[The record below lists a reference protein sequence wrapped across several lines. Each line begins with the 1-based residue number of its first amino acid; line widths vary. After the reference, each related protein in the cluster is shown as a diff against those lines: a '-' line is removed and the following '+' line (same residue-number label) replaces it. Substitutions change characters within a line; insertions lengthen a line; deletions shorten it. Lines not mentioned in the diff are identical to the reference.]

1 MARLRLRAP
10 VGAAWND
17 WRVTDG
23 TGGWTSPSGDGRDDG
38 GLPRFGER
46 APDWAASAPSPA
58 APPPNRYVRPP
69 RRGLIPLHPLSFGQL
84 LGASFGV
91 IRWNAKATIVPALL
105 IGLLQ
110 SGLLLGGAAAFA
122 FSAIDRVQ
130 RAANETDR
138 AQILAGVV
146 GGGIAISLVAV
157 VITVFTSALLQGML
171 VTVVARA
178 ALGERIGIRQAL
190 RAALKRV
197 LPLIAVALLLGVLQ
211 IVALGVLALLVFAIA
226 QAGDTGV
233 VLAVL
238 TGVVG
243 GLLLVVAY
251 AFFAVKLTTVPST
264 IVLEGLGVFASIRR
278 SWVLV
283 RGAFWRTFGLLA
295 LVIVMVSAASQLVTL
310 PFSVL
315 GGAIGGLLFPN
326 AGSDSADLQASV
338 VPLLISTVPG
348 SIVAVLVAGIG
359 QVAQVA
365 AVVLVYLDRRMRRE
379 GLDLELQRFVE
390 EGGADPFERVG

>member
-1 MARLRLRAP
+1 M
-10 VGAAWND
+10 
-17 WRVTDG
+17 TDG
-23 TGGWTSPSGDGRDDG
+23 TGGWTSPSGDERRDEP
-38 GLPRFGER
+38 PRYGER
-46 APDWAASAPSPA
+46 ATGWTAPAPVAASGAPL
-58 APPPNRYVRPP
+58 PPSNVYVRPP

-130 RAANETDR
+130 RAANDADR
-138 AQILAGVV
+138 AQILAGVI
-146 GGGIAISLVAV
+146 GGGVAFSLVAV

-178 ALGERIGIRQAL
+178 ALGERAGIGQAL

-197 LPLIAVALLLGVLQ
+197 LPLIGVALLLGALQ
-211 IVALGVLALLVFAIA
+211 VVALGLLGLLVYAIA

-233 VLAVL
+233 VFAVL
-238 TGVVG
+238 TAVVG
-243 GLLLVVAY
+243 GLLLVVGY
-251 AFFAVKLTTVPST
+251 AFIAVKLTTVPSA

-315 GGAIGGLLFPN
+315 GGALGGLLFPN
-326 AGSDSADLQASV
+326 AGTDGADLQDSI

-348 SIVAVLVAGIG
+348 SIVGVLVAGIG
-359 QVAQVA
+359 QVAQVG
-365 AVVLVYLDRRMRRE
+365 AVVLVYLDLRMRRE
-379 GLDLELQRFVE
+379 GLDLDLQRFVE

>member
-1 MARLRLRAP
+1 M
-10 VGAAWND
+10 
-17 WRVTDG
+17 TDG
-23 TGGWTSPSGDGRDDG
+23 TGGWTSPSGDGRRDDA
-38 GLPRFGER
+38 PRYGER
-46 APDWAASAPSPA
+46 TPGWTAPAPSPVPG
-58 APPPNRYVRPP
+58 APVPPSNAYVRPP

-122 FSAIDRVQ
+122 FGAIDRVQ
-130 RAANETDR
+130 RAANDADR
-138 AQILAGVV
+138 AQILAGVI
-146 GGGIAISLVAV
+146 GGGVAFSLVAV

-178 ALGERIGIRQAL
+178 ALGERVGIGQAL

-197 LPLIAVALLLGVLQ
+197 LPLIGVALLLGALQ
-211 IVALGVLALLVFAIA
+211 VVALGLLALLVFAIA

-238 TGVVG
+238 TAVVG

-251 AFFAVKLTTVPST
+251 AFITIKLTTVPST

-283 RGAFWRTFGLLA
+283 RGRFWRTFGLLA
-295 LVIVMVSAASQLVTL
+295 LVVVMVSAASQLVTL

-315 GGAIGGLLFPN
+315 GGALGGLLFPN
-326 AGSDSADLQASV
+326 AGTDSADLQSSI

-348 SIVAVLVAGIG
+348 TAVGVLVAGIG
-359 QVAQVA
+359 QVAQVG
-365 AVVLVYLDRRMRRE
+365 AVVLVYLDLRMRRE
-379 GLDLELQRFVE
+379 GLDLDLQRFVE

>member
-1 MARLRLRAP
+1 M
-10 VGAAWND
+10 
-17 WRVTDG
+17 TDG
-23 TGGWTSPSGDGRDDG
+23 TGGWTSPSGDGRRDDDA
-38 GLPRFGER
+38 PRYGER
-46 APDWAASAPSPA
+46 APGWVAPAPSTAPQAPA
-58 APPPNRYVRPP
+58 PGPTGYVRPP

-110 SGLLLGGAAAFA
+110 SGLVLGGAAAFA

-130 RAANETDR
+130 RAASDADR
-138 AQILAGVV
+138 SQILAGVI
-146 GGGIAISLVAV
+146 GGGIALSLVAV

-178 ALGERIGIRQAL
+178 AVGERVGIGVAL

-197 LPLIAVALLLGVLQ
+197 LPLIGVALLLGVLQ
-211 IVALGVLALLVFAIA
+211 ILALGLLALLVFAIA

-233 VLAVL
+233 VFAVL
-238 TGVVG
+238 TAVLG

-251 AFFAVKLTTVPST
+251 AFFTIKLTTVPST

-295 LVIVMVSAASQLVTL
+295 LVVVMVSAASQLVTL

-315 GGAIGGLLFPN
+315 GGALGGLLFPN
-326 AGSDSADLQASV
+326 AGTDGADLQGSV
-338 VPLLISTVPG
+338 VPLLISTLPG
-348 SIVAVLVAGIG
+348 TAVGVLVAGIG
-359 QVAQVA
+359 QVAQVG
-365 AVVLVYLDRRMRRE
+365 AVVLVYLDLRMRRE
-379 GLDLELQRFVE
+379 GLDLDLQRFVE